1 MKKTFDCRSVRSAL
15 FAITTPSSVLLGEA
29 DADGEALL
37 LLDGVGVGVDFFFFG
52 VGVGV
57 DFFFFAASAL

>member
-1 MKKTFDCRSVRSAL
+1 LIVEAL
-15 FAITTPSSVLLGEA
+15 
-29 DADGEALL
+29 DLL